1 MMPEGARVQ
10 TRVAVSRKKKKRLG
24 NSRSEQD
31 VRASG
36 FAWVAREPKLICGA
50 EKARIL
56 TEINR
61 LTQIDFL
68 LDSENRNPVL
78 PLVTAA
84 TRI

>member
-1 MMPEGARVQ
+1 MHACRHESQSPA
-10 TRVAVSRKKKKRLG
+10 KKRSGVG

-36 FAWVAREPKLICGA
+36 FAWVAREPKLIYGA

-68 LDSENRNPVL
+68 LDSENRGPVL
-78 PLVTAA
+78 PLVTEA
-84 TRI
+84 TRN

>member
-1 MMPEGARVQ
+1 M
-10 TRVAVSRKKKKRLG
+10 LG
-24 NSRSEQD
+24 TGCR
-31 VRASG
+31 RFR
-36 FAWVAREPKLICGA
+36 FAWLAREPQLMYGA
-50 EKARIL
+50 KGARIL